1 MRLLVLL
8 SVLLVGTTVLK
19 ANSVRM
25 DCDTL
30 VTHAGSILVVQI
42 ESVKQGTIR
51 YYDCGTSKR
60 LERMD
65 FREIREIRRARDTKS
80 GTDLVKD
87 AALLAEEERKLNN
100 SSKLAAL
107 FGAGSL
113 FLWLFALAFSPW
125 VGIFILPCT
134 ILALVYGSRV
144 LRKTR
149 NRPEYRSQ
157 RSMGRFGLITAG
169 SQLAFGV
176 VYFLFALLLLV
187 FWGWW

>member
-1 MRLLVLL
+1 
-8 SVLLVGTTVLK
+8 
-19 ANSVRM
+19 
-25 DCDTL
+25 
-30 VTHAGSILVVQI
+30 
-42 ESVKQGTIR
+42 
-51 YYDCGTSKR
+51 
-60 LERMD
+60 
-65 FREIREIRRARDTKS
+65 
-80 GTDLVKD
+80 
-87 AALLAEEERKLNN
+87 LAEEERKLNN